1 MILWHTDYK
10 TRVFHNKKYTTVIA
24 EEEDNGNTSTD
35 RIDEM
40 REDIKLEFNLNTKD
54 ELTHEVK
61 EFLKLLKA
69 SEEFRR

>member
-1 MILWHTDYK
+1 
-10 TRVFHNKKYTTVIA
+10 VFHNKKYTTVIA

-35 RIDEM
+35 RIVEM

-54 ELTHEVK
+54 ELTHVK
-61 EFLKLLKA
+61 EFIMLLKA